1 MTPTTSSDPPP
12 VTVLIPAY
20 NLAKYLADAVDSVL
34 QQTYRGPVGIIVL
47 DDGSTDDTLRIA
59 RHLAERQPR
68 IEVHTQANRG
78 RAETRDRL
86 VELAPTELL
95 AWLDADDLASPTWL
109 EDQVDFLLH
118 HPACVAVSGQGYA
131 MTGGGRAIGPIDHPL
146 DGEEIDRRHIN
157 GQANA
162 FFQSCVLVRKSAVER
177 ADGYDHRYPC
187 AEDYSLWLRLAEIG
201 TLANLDRVHLHYRVH
216 PTSANWTVN
225 IDQRRQGYQIMNEAR
240 QRRGLLPLQEAR
252 QEIPPAK
259 KDDWNRRLYWIN
271 IALKSGNP
279 LSALQMLGV
288 ALRKH
293 PTSVVLW
300 LAGVVSVCD
309 TILFFGNKTSN
320 FHPGKPARIGT
331 LPWLSCYR
339 LGRSLNRLRRRLF
352 SPAAPASSDPVA
364 SDS

>member
-1 MTPTTSSDPPP
+1 MTPTTSSHPPP

-20 NLAKYLADAVDSVL
+20 NLASYLADAVDSVL
-34 QQTYRGPVGIIVL
+34 QQTYRGPMGIIIL
-47 DDGSTDDTLRIA
+47 DDGSTDETLQVA
-59 RHLAERQPR
+59 RRLAEGESR
-68 IEVHTQANRG
+68 IEVQTQANRG
-78 RAETRDRL
+78 RAATRDRL
-86 VELAPTELL
+86 VDWAPTEML
-95 AWLDADDLASPTWL
+95 AWLDADDLASPSWL
-109 EDQVDFLLH
+109 DDQVDFLLH
-118 HPACVAVSGQGYA
+118 HPACVAVSGQGYS
-131 MTGGGRAIGPIDHPL
+131 MTGRRRAIGPMNHPL

-162 FFQSCVLVRKSAVER
+162 FFQSCVLVRKSAVKS
-177 ADGYDHRYPC
+177 AGGYDQRYPC

-201 TLANLDRVHLHYRVH
+201 TLANLDRIHLLYRVH

-225 IDQRRQGYQIMNEAR
+225 VDQRRQGYQIMNEAR

-279 LSALQMLGV
+279 LSALEMLGV

-293 PTSVVLW
+293 PTSAVMW
-300 LAGVVSVCD
+300 LAAVVSICD
-309 TILFFGNKTSN
+309 TILFLGNKTSD
-320 FHPGKPARIGT
+320 FRPGKPARIGT

-339 LGRSLNRLRRRLF
+339 LGRSLNRLRRQFL
-352 SPAAPASSDPVA
+352 SPAAPTSTDHVA
-364 SDS
+364 